1 MELKPMEQNGNTC
14 IYTQHAS
21 ISTRRNTIDYNEID
35 FSMVRKFDHLFDI
48 FIFSIFRFEQ

>member
-1 MELKPMEQNGNTC
+1 MEQNGNTC

-48 FIFSIFRFEQ
+48 LSFRYLDWSNEKI